1 MKKKNR
7 MSIREK
13 ISLIIF
19 GVLLCFILLEIGLRL
34 GGFILL
40 SLQEYRNKATIQKK
54 GTYRIMCLGE
64 STTAGGTDSYP
75 SQLEEIL
82 NQRNAG
88 IKFSV
93 INKGVSGTTSFCIL
107 SNLEDNLS
115 KYKPDMIVT
124 MMGINEE
131 YGEFM
136 YGNLYKR
143 ETMFFYKRPFF
154 FLKNLRLCKLTKLL
168 YSHIIY
174 KIRQIGIYKIQ
185 QKHADIGPV
194 TKKSLENKDIKK
206 CQLYFGLGLK
216 YEHKRQYNKAKR
228 KYSEIIKIDPAN
240 YRAYFGLGACYQY
253 LGEYDKAEE
262 MFKKAIDI
270 TSENEGAYRC
280 LALFYKE
287 TGRYHDAEK
296 YFRKADKT
304 GLELYFPA
312 IQQNF
317 QELQRILMQ
326 KKIKFVCVQYPLRNI
341 EPLKNMFDT
350 ADGVIFV
357 DNEKNFKEALKT
369 SNYKEYFIDSFG
381 GDFGHC
387 TKKGNRLLA
396 ENIADVILK
405 EYFDGY

>member
-7 MSIREK
+7 ISIREK

-19 GVLLCFILLEIGLRL
+19 GVFLCFILLEIGLRL

-40 SLQEYRNKATIQKK
+40 FLQEYKNNVAIQKK

-82 NQRNAG
+82 NQRNTG

-115 KYKPDMIVT
+115 KYKPDMIIT

-136 YGNLYKR
+136 YGNLYKI
-143 ETMFFYKRPFF
+143 PF
-154 FLKNLRLCKLTKLL
+154 FLKNLRICKFTKLL
-168 YSHIIY
+168 YLHITD
-174 KIRQIGIYKIQ
+174 KMRQIGIYKIQ
-185 QKHADIGPV
+185 QKHTDIRPI
-194 TKKSLENKDIKK
+194 TKRLLESKDIKK
-206 CQLYFGLGLK
+206 GQLYFGLGLK

-240 YRAYFGLGACYQY
+240 YRAYFGLGTCYQY

-270 TSENEGAYRC
+270 TSGNEGAYRC
-280 LALFYKE
+280 LALFYRE

-296 YFRKADKT
+296 YFRKADKI
-304 GLELYFPA
+304 GLELYFPT

-317 QELQRILMQ
+317 QALQRILMQ
-326 KKIKFVCVQYPLRNI
+326 EKIKFVCVQYPLRNV
-341 EPLKNMFDT
+341 EPLKNMFGA

-357 DNEKNFKEALKT
+357 DNEEIFKKALKT
-369 SNYKEYFIDSFG
+369 SNYKEYFIDNFG

-387 TKKGNRLLA
+387 TRKGNRLLA
-396 ENIADVILK
+396 ENIANVILK
-405 EYFDGY
+405 QYFDR